1 MQTFSPIRA
10 LVVMGAVM
18 VGFVGLLGRV
28 AYLQTYGAQQL
39 VRRADR
45 QQHMIEHLPARRG
58 TIFDSTGNL
67 LAGTIQ
73 SRTVYADPKFMLQSY
88 QEEGR
93 SLVQMDD
100 DVAKL
105 ARILDKDAFE
115 ISKLLS
121 DRQDARFVK
130 IAEHLDDNTCK
141 AIAALDM
148 PGIGLMPASERYY
161 PMGSIA
167 AHILGTVGGDG
178 RGLEGLE
185 LKYEKILAGK
195 DGSKRALKD
204 ARRRGIFVAAEDYLP
219 PDHGKHLILTID
231 ANIQMIAEQ
240 ELAAACEKYHAKR
253 GEVVIMN
260 PQNGEVL
267 AMANW
272 PTFNPQNPEDSTM
285 ENRRNRAITDPYEPG
300 STFKPFIAGPALQWH
315 ITRVNEVWPIPARTY
330 YAPSHRTV
338 TDVHFYGPLSTWDV
352 LVKSSNI
359 GMSMLAERMGNPQ
372 IYKAI
377 TSFRFGSKTGIELPG
392 EDPGLVFPLRRW
404 GKKSTESVAQG
415 YEVMVTPMQLARGMC
430 AYANGGRIVQP
441 HIIKGVLDA
450 NGSVVTRSTPTDLKL
465 LPEAVDPI
473 TAAEVRRVLCDVP
486 IRGTARGAR
495 SNIWNVFGKTGTS
508 HISEGKSGYSATRY
522 NSSFIG
528 GAPAEDPRLVIA
540 MVVHE
545 PERSVGHY
553 GGTVTAPAAVRSL
566 ERALAYMQVNAS
578 PDLPLPPPQ
587 IASVLVNYDPK
598 VYRRPPIKEAETTA
612 SVQE

>member
-1 MQTFSPIRA
+1 MLNFSPIRA
-10 LVVMGAVM
+10 LVVMGVVIAS
-18 VGFVGLLGRV
+18 FVGLMGRV

-45 QQHMIEHLPARRG
+45 QQHMIERLPARRG
-58 TIFDSTGNL
+58 TVFDSVGNL
-67 LAGTIQ
+67 LAGTVQ
-73 SRTVYADPKFMLQSY
+73 SKTVYADPKFMFQSY

-93 SLVQMDD
+93 SLVRMDD

-115 ISKLLS
+115 ISQLLN
-121 DRQDARFVK
+121 DRHEARFVK
-130 IAEHLDDNTCK
+130 IAEHLDDNSCK
-141 AIAALDM
+141 AIEALDM

-178 RGLEGLE
+178 SGLEGLE
-185 LKYEKILAGK
+185 LKYEKTLAGR
-195 DGSKRALKD
+195 DGSKRTLKD

-240 ELAAACEKYHAKR
+240 ELAASCEQYNAKR
-253 GEVVIMN
+253 GEVVVMN
-260 PQNGEVL
+260 PQTGEVL

-285 ENRRNRAITDPYEPG
+285 ETRRNRSITDPYEPG
-300 STFKPFIAGPALQWH
+300 STFKPFMVGPALQWG
-315 ITRVNEVWPIPARTY
+315 ITRVNEVWPIKAISY

-359 GMSMLAERMGNPQ
+359 GMSMLAERMENPR

-377 TSFRFGSKTGIELPG
+377 TTFRFGSKTGIELPG
-392 EDPGLVFPLRRW
+392 EDPGLVYPLKRW
-404 GKKSTESVAQG
+404 GRKSTESVAQG
-415 YEVMVTPMQLARGMC
+415 YEVMVTPLQLARAMC

-441 HIIKGVLDA
+441 HVIKGVLDA
-450 NGSVVTRSTPTDLKL
+450 NGTVVTRSSPTDLKL
-465 LPEAVDPI
+465 LPEAVDPV

-495 SNIWNVFGKTGTS
+495 SGIWNVFGKTGTA
-508 HISEGKSGYSATRY
+508 HISEGKKGYSPTRF

-540 MVVHE
+540 MVVHD
-545 PERSVGHY
+545 PERKLGHY
-553 GGTVTAPAAVRSL
+553 GGTVTAPAAVRTL
-566 ERALAYMQVNAS
+566 ERALAYMQVSAS

-587 IASVLVNYDPK
+587 IAGVLVNYDPK
-598 VYRRPPIKEAETTA
+598 VYRRPPIKGPQATA

>member
-1 MQTFSPIRA
+1 MLTFSPIRA
-10 LVVMGAVM
+10 LVVMLAVM

-39 VRRADR
+39 VRRGDR
-45 QQHMIEHLPARRG
+45 QQHMIERLAARRG
-58 TIFDSTGNL
+58 TVFDSVGNL

-73 SRTVYADPKFMLQSY
+73 SKTVYADPKFMFQSY

-93 SLVQMDD
+93 SLVRMDD

-115 ISKLLS
+115 IGKLLS
-121 DRQDARFVK
+121 DRQEARFVK
-130 IAEHLDDNTCK
+130 IAEHLDENACK

-178 RGLEGLE
+178 SGLEGLE
-185 LKYEKILAGK
+185 LKFEKVLAGR
-195 DGSKRALKD
+195 DGSKRTLKD

-240 ELAAACEKYHAKR
+240 ELAAACEKYNAKR

-260 PQNGEVL
+260 PQTGEVL
-267 AMANW
+267 ALANW

-285 ENRRNRAITDPYEPG
+285 ENRRDRAITDPYEPG
-300 STFKPFIAGPALQWH
+300 STFKPFMVGPALQWG
-315 ITRVNEVWPIPARTY
+315 ITRVNEIWPIPARTY

-359 GMSMLAERMGNPQ
+359 GMSMLAERMENPRL
-372 IYKAI
+372 YKAI
-377 TSFRFGSKTGIELPG
+377 TTFGFGSKTGIELPG
-392 EDPGLVFPLRRW
+392 EDPGLVYPLNRW

-415 YEVMVTPMQLARGMC
+415 YEVMVTPLQLARAMC
-430 AYANGGRIVQP
+430 AYANGGRMVRP
-441 HIIKGVLDA
+441 SIIKGVLDA
-450 NGSVVTRSTPTDLKL
+450 DGAVVTRSRRADLKL
-465 LPEAVDPI
+465 LPEAVNPI

-486 IRGTARGAR
+486 VRGTAQGAR
-495 SNIWNVFGKTGTS
+495 SSIWNVFGKTGTS
-508 HISEGKSGYSATRY
+508 HISEGKKGYSPTRF

-540 MVVHE
+540 MVIHE
-545 PERSVGHY
+545 PDRKLGHY
-553 GGTVTAPAAVRSL
+553 GGAVSAPAAVRSL
-566 ERALAYMQVNAS
+566 ERALAYLQVAAS

-587 IASVLVNYDPK
+587 VAGVLVNYNPK
-598 VYRRPPIKEAETTA
+598 VYRRPPIKAPQATA
-612 SVQE
+612 STED